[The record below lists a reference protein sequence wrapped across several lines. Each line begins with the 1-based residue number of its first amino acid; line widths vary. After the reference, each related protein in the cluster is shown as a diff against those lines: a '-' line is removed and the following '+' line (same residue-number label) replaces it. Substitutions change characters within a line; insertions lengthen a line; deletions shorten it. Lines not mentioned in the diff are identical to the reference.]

1 MKTILVPTDFSDH
14 ALFALKVAASI
25 AKKINAKI
33 NLVHVYNLPSVGFE
47 QNEYSVKF
55 YREINTRVEGQIT
68 ELSRLDFLEGIDVKK
83 YIITDRLMWEIVKDE
98 RFKDSDLIVMGSH
111 GESEFSKVFIGS
123 NTEKFVRLADSPVL
137 IIKNEIEDFVVNKMV
152 FISNFFEESYAVF
165 DKIKFF
171 VDLYNVHIYLLKVIT
186 PKEFEPTPVSQKLMD
201 SFIKKFKLK
210 NCSVNIY
217 NSQNIESGIIEFS
230 EEVKADLIVIE
241 THGRTGFAHL
251 IHGSLAEDI
260 VKHEAKP
267 VLSIK
272 IPALSKSALRFMGYR
287 NDYENWGNE

>member
-14 ALFALKVAASI
+14 ALFALKVAASV
-25 AKKINAKI
+25 AKKINAMI
-33 NLVHVYNLPSVGFE
+33 NIVHVYNLPSSGFE
-47 QNEYSVKF
+47 QNEYSIKF
-55 YREINTRVEGQIT
+55 YSEIYTRAEGQIAK
-68 ELSRLDFLEGIDVKK
+68 LSLLDFLEGIDVKTH
-83 YIITDRLMWEIVKDE
+83 IIKDRLMWEIVKDE

-137 IIKNEIEDFVVNKMV
+137 TIKNEIEDFVVNKMV
-152 FISNFFEESYAVF
+152 FTSNFFEESYAVF
-165 DKIKFF
+165 EKIKFF

-201 SFIKKFKLK
+201 SFIKKFKIK

-230 EEVKADLIVIE
+230 EEVKADLIAIE

-287 NDYENWGNE
+287 NDYDNWGNE